1 MQFLGN
7 CGRRPPTHT
16 RDTTTSS
23 VSRERLR
30 FIGETILRKVAFI
43 FGTRPEAIKCA
54 PVINAMKS
62 DRRFEPLVVST
73 GQHREMLDITLM
85 EFGIRPDIE
94 LNIMQPRQ
102 TLSQVTHRILE
113 MLSGQI
119 DQWGMDAVIVHGDT
133 ASTLAAAL
141 AAFQHRIPIIHL
153 EAGLRS
159 GNIASPYPEEANR
172 RLVAQIADLHLA
184 PTIRSSENLVREGVR
199 EDRVAV
205 TGNTVVDALRWAAE
219 NATAFA
225 EPALADLNNDTRR
238 IVVAS
243 AHRRESWGAPMHEIA
258 RALVRLSFQEN
269 VRVIVPLHKNLAVRE
284 VMLPYLS
291 DQANITVVDPLP
303 YRNFCSLMLRS
314 HIIISDSSGA
324 EEEGPSLGK
333 PTLILRDITERP
345 EAVEAGTA
353 RLVGR
358 STARIVSEATRLLCD
373 PDEYLRMAKPVDAY
387 GDGKATTRV
396 IDAIARYF
404 AAQTGREALAN

>member
-1 MQFLGN
+1 M
-7 CGRRPPTHT
+7 P
-16 RDTTTSS
+16 
-23 VSRERLR
+23 
-30 FIGETILRKVAFI
+30 KVAFI

-54 PVINAMKS
+54 PVINAMKL

-73 GQHREMLDITLM
+73 GQHREMLDITLT

-94 LNIMQPRQ
+94 LNVMQPRQ

-113 MLSGQI
+113 MLSMQME
-119 DQWGMDAVIVHGDT
+119 QWGMDAVIVHGDT
-133 ASTLAAAL
+133 ASTLAGAL

-159 GNIASPYPEEANR
+159 GNIASPFPEEANR
-172 RLVAQIADLHLA
+172 RLVAQITDLHLA
-184 PTIRSSENLVREGVR
+184 PTIRSSENLIREGAR
-199 EDRVAV
+199 EDRITV
-205 TGNTVVDALRWAAE
+205 TGNTVVDALHWAAE
-219 NATAFA
+219 NAPAFA
-225 EPALADLNNDTRR
+225 EPALADLKNDTRR

-258 RALVRLSFQEN
+258 RALVQLSSQEN
-269 VRVIVPLHKNLAVRE
+269 VRVIIPLHKNLAVRE

-291 DQANITVVDPLP
+291 NQANITVVDPLP

-314 HIIISDSSGA
+314 DIIISDSSGA

-333 PTLILRDITERP
+333 PTLVLRDITERP

-358 STARIVSEATRLLCD
+358 STARIVSEATRLLRD
-373 PDEYLRMAKPVDAY
+373 PDEYSRMAQPVDAY

-404 AAQTGREALAN
+404 AAQTAREARLAS